1 MNKNPPSDA
10 SVIFAVMQY
19 LSGMFSIPE
28 VAANLQVTE
37 NTAKHICKGMVRCG
51 CYVEASDRHLKAI
64 EKAGENIAARTL
76 ATAQRDAANYGYHIV
91 GNDRG
96 FVLNNGAGNFRAVI
110 KIGVEGMLCAQSAEY
125 TEPFWVGPRL
135 DVFLEDWLG
144 ATYTPPKASPAARV
158 AKSQA
163 KAISKGAVRLQC
175 IITDPEAIEAL
186 RLLTRLKATQTA
198 AVSSALISAKRMLSL
213 PEQN

>member
-37 NTAKHICKGMVRCG
+37 NTAKHICKGMVRRECF
-51 CYVEASDRHLKAI
+51 VEASDRHLKTI
-64 EKAGENIAARTL
+64 EKAGASIAERTW
-76 ATAQRDAANYGYHIV
+76 ATAQRDAIHYGLAI
-91 GNDRG
+91 GPDGELTRG
-96 FVLNNGAGNFRAVI
+96 GKVCAFL
-110 KIGVEGMLCAQSAEY
+110 GVSVKGMLSAKG
-125 TEPFWVGPRL
+125 TPQGAPFWMGPRL

-163 KAISKGAVRLQC
+163 KTISKGAVRLQC

-186 RLLTRLKATQTA
+186 RLLTRLKVTQTA